1 MIAMRPLRED
11 WYMQRWWTRSR
22 KPVSPCVDY
31 FLLITSRYVEK
42 PFYNNWVISRS
53 LICRE
58 LEMSSW
64 WRDLFFSFLKWQ
76 CTLYEVLI
84 EETASARTADFDC
97 NNSNAY
103 FAQICENWSQIQAI
117 IVISFSL
124 QQRLKQK
131 NPNARF
137 TCTVVEDV
145 VEHGVMFHR
154 IPDNATEQK
163 KSPSIFKYWVIGYV

>member
-1 MIAMRPLRED
+1 M
-11 WYMQRWWTRSR
+11 
-22 KPVSPCVDY
+22 
-31 FLLITSRYVEK
+31 
-42 PFYNNWVISRS
+42 
-53 LICRE
+53 
-58 LEMSSW
+58 
-64 WRDLFFSFLKWQ
+64 
-76 CTLYEVLI
+76 LI
-84 EETASARTADFDC
+84 EETATARTVDFDC

-103 FAQICENWSQIQAI
+103 FAQICEKWSQIQAI

-124 QQRLKQK
+124 QQQK

-137 TCTVVEDV
+137 ACTGVEGV

>member
-1 MIAMRPLRED
+1 MAMRPLRED
-11 WYMQRWWTRSR
+11 SYMQRWWTRFR
-22 KPVSPCVDY
+22 QPVSPCVGY

-42 PFYNNWVISRS
+42 PFYNNWAISRA

-58 LEMSSW
+58 LEMTSW
-64 WRDLFFSFLKWQ
+64 WRNLLFFSFLKCQ
-76 CTLYEVLI
+76 CILYEVLI
-84 EETASARTADFDC
+84 EETATARTVDFDC

-137 TCTVVEDV
+137 ACTGVEGVVED
-145 VEHGVMFHR
+145 GVMFHR

-163 KSPSIFKYWVIGYV
+163 KSPLIFKYWVIGYV

>member
-1 MIAMRPLRED
+1 M
-11 WYMQRWWTRSR
+11 T
-22 KPVSPCVDY
+22 
-31 FLLITSRYVEK
+31 
-42 PFYNNWVISRS
+42 
-53 LICRE
+53 
-58 LEMSSW
+58 SW
-64 WRDLFFSFLKWQ
+64 WRNLFFSFLKCQ
-76 CTLYEVLI
+76 CILYEVLI
-84 EETASARTADFDC
+84 KETATARTVDFNC

-103 FAQICENWSQIQAI
+103 FAQTENWSQIQAV

-137 TCTVVEDV
+137 TCTGVEGV

>member
-1 MIAMRPLRED
+1 MR
-11 WYMQRWWTRSR
+11 
-22 KPVSPCVDY
+22 
-31 FLLITSRYVEK
+31 
-42 PFYNNWVISRS
+42 
-53 LICRE
+53 
-58 LEMSSW
+58 
-64 WRDLFFSFLKWQ
+64 Q
-76 CTLYEVLI
+76 CILYEVLI
-84 EETASARTADFDC
+84 EETATASTVDFDC

-103 FAQICENWSQIQAI
+103 YFAQIYENWSQIQAI

-137 TCTVVEDV
+137 ACTGVEGV

-163 KSPSIFKYWVIGYV
+163 KSPSTFQYWVIGYV

>member
-1 MIAMRPLRED
+1 M
-11 WYMQRWWTRSR
+11 T
-22 KPVSPCVDY
+22 
-31 FLLITSRYVEK
+31 
-42 PFYNNWVISRS
+42 
-53 LICRE
+53 
-58 LEMSSW
+58 SW
-64 WRDLFFSFLKWQ
+64 WSNLFFPFLKSQ
-76 CTLYEVLI
+76 CILYAVLI
-84 EETASARTADFDC
+84 EETATARTVDFDC

-103 FAQICENWSQIQAI
+103 FAQICEKWSQIEAI

-137 TCTVVEDV
+137 ACTGVEGV